1 MNILVAGLRG
11 FVGKS
16 MVQSF
21 GDKYNFFDFYS
32 SFDREIE
39 YDLFINLASRL
50 TPNKQNQ
57 KLNEV
62 FEDLETQI
70 NIINDIM
77 ILNIKKIVFFSSA
90 GALGNFGSNL
100 KESELKSFYA
110 LNKLYVEFI
119 MRFFISKNLYLLR
132 VSNIYGPNQSF
143 KNNQGIIPLI
153 YNSISQNKSFDVWG
167 DPKSIKKNYIH
178 IDDIIEAIDCIIND
192 NEHKSGSYTLCS
204 DSNTSLQSLI
214 DLISLKMGV
223 EARFNIKDSLS
234 TDVNNNNS
242 LDNSLFKEKFP
253 WIPKIS
259 ISNGIDSY
267 IKWRKS

>member
-1 MNILVAGLRG
+1 MNILVAGIRG

-16 MVQSF
+16 LVHSF

-32 SFDREIE
+32 SFDAKIE

-70 NIINDIM
+70 NIVKDIVN
-77 ILNIKKIVFFSSA
+77 LNIKKIIFFSSA

-100 KESELKSFYA
+100 KEGELKSFYA

-143 KNNQGIIPLI
+143 KNNQGLIPVI
-153 YNSISQNKSFDVWG
+153 YDSIVQNEYFDVWG

-178 IDDIIEAIDCIIND
+178 IDDIIHAIDCIVKDND
-192 NEHKSGSYTLCS
+192 YKSGTYTLCS
-204 DSNTSLQSLI
+204 DSNISLQSLI
-214 DLISLKMGV
+214 DLMSLKMGV
-223 EARFNIKDSLS
+223 EARFNIKDSLPS
-234 TDVNNNNS
+234 DVSNIS
-242 LDNSLFKEKFP
+242 LDNSLFKEKFS
-253 WIPKIS
+253 WMPKIS
-259 ISNGIDSY
+259 ISDGIDSY